1 LGNESITVDAY
12 ERFAERYDWGHKGNP
27 AREEFFRQL
36 FAEQKVTT
44 VLDCACGTGR
54 DLIMFHSLGRKVC
67 GSDLSSAMLAQCRKN
82 LIDAKLDISVCRAD
96 FCRLPEHHDAKF
108 DAVVC
113 LTSAVNE
120 VLEDEQTL
128 RALRSMRS
136 VLCPGGV
143 LVFTSGA
150 ADAKMRDRPAFD
162 PILNNRD
169 FTRLF
174 TMEYSGSIMT
184 IQIFEFAHTAHT
196 SDFNHWSV
204 RLLMRSQDSWAEI
217 LQNSGFSEFEFY
229 GDLAKTPYNPE
240 SSGRLI
246 CVAKN

>member
-1 LGNESITVDAY
+1 MDAY
-12 ERFAERYDWGHKGNP
+12 ESFVERYDWWHKDNP
-27 AREEFFRQL
+27 SLEDFFRQL
-36 FAEQKVTT
+36 FAEHKVST

-54 DLIMFHSLGRKVC
+54 DLIMFHSIGCDVC
-67 GSDLSSAMLAQCRKN
+67 GSDLSNAMLAQCRKN
-82 LIDAKLDISVCRAD
+82 LIEAKLDISVCKAD
-96 FCRLPEHHDAKF
+96 FRRLHDHYDAKF

-120 VLEDEQTL
+120 VLEVEETL

-143 LVFTSGA
+143 LVFTAGA
-150 ADAKMRDRPAFD
+150 ADATMRDRPAFD

-174 TMEYSGSIMT
+174 TMEYSDDIMT
-184 IQIFEFAHTAHT
+184 VQIFDFAHTVDS

-204 RLLMRSQDSWAEI
+204 RLRMRSRDSWAEI
-217 LQNSGFSEFEFY
+217 LQDAGFSEFNFY